1 MHKMKYVLIKIGRYR
16 LKRFNV
22 EEEEHNH
29 YHIYGYDLPVN
40 KEDILM
46 LLHNFLGYYSEERH
60 YRNLKKS
67 MKLNK
72 HIGSD
77 FDAFL
82 KLEGIFKE
90 VEEVANKRVKEY
102 IDGTNDDLITNSKIK
117 FKLPIIIEK
126 DGTGYYASC
135 PALKGVHVGGDTE
148 NSARKNIKEAC
159 SLYLQSMIKHGD
171 AIPLNAEGNLDNGRH
186 IVVEVKMYSDE
197 TR

>member
-1 MHKMKYVLIKIGRYR
+1 MHHMKYVLIKIGRYR
-16 LKRFNV
+16 LKRYNV

-46 LLHNFLGYYSEERH
+46 LIPGYLGYYSEARH

-67 MKLNK
+67 MKLQNNK
-72 HIGSD
+72 YIGSD

-102 IDGTNDDLITNSKIK
+102 IDGTNDDLITNSNIK

-126 DGTGYYASC
+126 DGSGYYASC

-148 NSARKNIKEAC
+148 NSAIKNAEEAC

-171 AIPLNAEGNLDNGRH
+171 AIPLNTEDNLDKGLH
-186 IVVEVKMYSDE
+186 IVVEV
-197 TR
+197 RI